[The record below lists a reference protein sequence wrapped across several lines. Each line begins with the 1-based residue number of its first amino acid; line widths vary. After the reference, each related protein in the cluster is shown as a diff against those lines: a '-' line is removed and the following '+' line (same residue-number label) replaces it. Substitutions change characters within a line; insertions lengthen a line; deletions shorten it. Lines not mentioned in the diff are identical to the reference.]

1 MTSCLNPAII
11 LILNKEKLMIEPPTH
26 CPSCASPLE
35 WVKDTLYC
43 RNEECSAS
51 SSKRVEHFAKS
62 LKIKGLGP
70 AAIEK
75 LNISTIQEIYE
86 LDIAYIT
93 VSLNSAK
100 LAVKL
105 FEEIK
110 KSEHEPLNTVLP
122 GFGISLVGKTASDK
136 LSKVC
141 DSIFDINE
149 DTCKKAGL
157 GEKVTHNLLTWLSNE
172 FDRYCYLP
180 FSFEFEQS
188 QQVQNKGVV
197 CISGKLT
204 SFKTKADA
212 TKVLEALGYIVKDSL
227 TKDVT
232 ILVNESSRETE
243 KTIKARESGI
253 TIVNN
258 LKDYLETI

>member
-1 MTSCLNPAII
+1 MTSYPNPAII
-11 LILNKEKLMIEPPTH
+11 LLMNEENLMIEPPTN
-26 CPSCASPLE
+26 CPSCSSLLE
-35 WVKDTLYC
+35 RVKDTLYC
-43 RNEECSAS
+43 RNTMCGATSQ
-51 SSKRVEHFAKS
+51 KRVEHFAKS

-75 LNISTIQEIYE
+75 LGISSIQEIYE

-93 VSLNSAK
+93 ISLGSAK

-110 KSEHEPLNTVLP
+110 KSENEPLNTVLP
-122 GFGISLVGKTASDK
+122 GFGIPLVGKAAADK

-141 DSIFDINE
+141 NGIFDITE
-149 DTCKKAGL
+149 ESCKKAGL

-172 FDRYCYLP
+172 FDSYCYLP
-180 FSFEFEQS
+180 FSYEFDVTETGS
-188 QQVQNKGVV
+188 KGVV
-197 CISGKLT
+197 CISGKLN

-212 TKVLEALGYIVKDSL
+212 KKVLEALGYVVKDSL

-232 ILVNESSRETE
+232 ILVNESPRETE

-258 LKDYLETI
+258 LKDYLENR